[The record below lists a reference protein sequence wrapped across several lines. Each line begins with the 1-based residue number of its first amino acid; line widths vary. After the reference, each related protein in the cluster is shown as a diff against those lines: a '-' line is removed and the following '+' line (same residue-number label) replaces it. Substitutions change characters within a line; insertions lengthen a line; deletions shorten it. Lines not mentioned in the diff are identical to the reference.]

1 MHRPELLC
9 YHPNRF
15 INSRDYF
22 RTLYNY
28 FRNLVRSDGIMSDIE
43 FQDLLN
49 RFMRGYWVP
58 HLAEL
63 PVGERPRNTKK
74 HGNEFD
80 LFCHVARFCLCGRN
94 IFHFSPPLSS
104 LLKLTDVEDVR
115 WESIKLPYSC
125 FHIYLGAQKDW
136 PLQGPEHSVDGAYVD
151 EVLTPKF
158 RGVSVLL
165 TTHSPVTTDS
175 SAWNYVLTQEPYYY
189 FPFEIEGFEATVG
202 DTFRHTIGTD
212 ADFDDDWSPP
222 EIPDEAK
229 QMAGER
235 GISLGSLPREAT
247 AQAQKVRENV
257 KGLPVFRE
265 ALKLVVNCLCYL
277 SSPSREVTARYP
289 DSAITQ
295 AIARACTPL
304 GRARAEKRAVR
315 DGYTL
320 IHFCGD
326 SLERD
331 VEATPTGR
339 ELSAHWRR
347 GHWRNQAI
355 GLGRSEHKLI
365 WIRPT
370 LVRKDKADLGI
381 PGHLYDVDQST

>member
-1 MHRPELLC
+1 MHRPELLR

-28 FRNLVRSDGIMSDIE
+28 FRNLVRPDGIMSNIE
-43 FQDLLN
+43 IQDMVN
-49 RFMRGYWVP
+49 RFMRGYWIP
-58 HLAEL
+58 RLAQL
-63 PVGERPRNTKK
+63 PVGERPRNSKRQ
-74 HGNEFD
+74 GQEFD
-80 LFCHVARFCLCGRN
+80 LFCHVARFFLCGRN
-94 IFHFSPPLSS
+94 IFHFSAPLNS
-104 LLKLTDVEDVR
+104 LLTLTDVGDVR
-115 WESIKLPYSC
+115 WESIRLPYSC
-125 FHIYLGAQKDW
+125 FYIYLGTQKDW
-136 PLQGPEHSVDGAYVD
+136 SLQDPGHPIDGAYLD

-158 RGVSVLL
+158 RGISVML
-165 TTHSPVTTDS
+165 TTHSPDTADS
-175 SAWNYVLTQEPYYY
+175 SSWNYVLTEDPYYY
-189 FPFEIEGFEATVG
+189 FPFEIEGSEATVG

-212 ADFDDDWSPP
+212 ADFDEDWAPP

-229 QMAGER
+229 QIAGER
-235 GISLGSLPREAT
+235 GISLDSLQGEAT
-247 AQAQKVRENV
+247 AQGQKVRENM

-277 SSPSREVTARYP
+277 SSPSREIAARYP
-289 DSAITQ
+289 DSDITR
-295 AIARACTPL
+295 AIAKAGTPL
-304 GRARAEKRAVR
+304 EHARAEKRAVR
-315 DGYTL
+315 EGYTL

-331 VEATPTGR
+331 AETVLTGR

-355 GLGRSEHKLI
+355 GAGRSGHKLI

-381 PGHLYDVDQST
+381 PGHLYDVDPSG